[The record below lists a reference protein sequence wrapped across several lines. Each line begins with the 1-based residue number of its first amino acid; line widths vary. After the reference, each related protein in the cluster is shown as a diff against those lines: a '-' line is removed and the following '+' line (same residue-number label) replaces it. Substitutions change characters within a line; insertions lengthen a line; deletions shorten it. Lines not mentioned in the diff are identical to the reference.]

1 MHRSYEKACEQREQL
16 KKQAENI
23 EQSQKELEQ
32 RQRSLSDEISMRQKS
47 LTTEK
52 IMVATKSYALR
63 RHIEYLEGCI
73 ETKKKRP

>member
-1 MHRSYEKACEQREQL
+1 MQRSYQKACEQREQL
-16 KKQAENI
+16 QKQAENI
-23 EQSQKELEQ
+23 EQSQKALEQ

-47 LTTEK
+47 LAAEK

-73 ETKKKRP
+73 EKKKSRP